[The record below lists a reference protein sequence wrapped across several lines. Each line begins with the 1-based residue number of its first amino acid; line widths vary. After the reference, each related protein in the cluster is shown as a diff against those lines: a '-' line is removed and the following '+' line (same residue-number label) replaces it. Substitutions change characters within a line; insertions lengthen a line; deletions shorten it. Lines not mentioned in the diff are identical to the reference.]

1 MRIRLVIAILSK
13 TGKIGTSRVFAF
25 YTAGTDECT
34 EVRNRREIL
43 TCHAGCC
50 PGVTRLPPFLQVL
63 RRLPGDRSW
72 YVPLHPVGGKPAEAT
87 SPGATRRTSHLRFPV
102 YLDGTARLTRILW
115 HIPPLPKRPLALVP

>member
-13 TGKIGTSRVFAF
+13 TGKIGTSRFFAF

-72 YVPLHPVGGKPAEAT
+72 YVPLHPVGGQPAEQRPQERRAASLICASRYT
-87 SPGATRRTSHLRFPV
+87 STALRAWPSLSSHAYDLQDHF
-102 YLDGTARLTRILW
+102 TQ
-115 HIPPLPKRPLALVP
+115 